1 MKNDKK
7 TWQHLDDL
15 MLSDQQKKKL
25 LRNMTEPSVISKQTT
40 EMDGKSL
47 LCQCYL

>member
-15 MLSDQQKKKL
+15 MLSDQQQKIITQYDRAL
-25 LRNMTEPSVISKQTT
+25 SN
-40 EMDGKSL
+40 
-47 LCQCYL
+47 